1 MTIGSGTSSR
11 KLTPAKEVLAA
22 GKKGEDEM
30 YFDKLFLVIY
40 QNGKCYTKKWEPIV
54 DKATATLYSTDGDG
68 NVVEEKVTDEDG
80 NVKYYFYATGFA
92 QNAYTLSPAS
102 EAIQPLASLPK
113 VDESKLYRYKFLAK
127 TLPSPTSVFLI
138 KGKRYACLK
147 LTAQITVK
155 GMSELVEGEFYEII
169 D

>member
-1 MTIGSGTSSR
+1 MWTFPASYTVLGSYD
-11 KLTPAKEVLAA
+11 E
-22 GKKGEDEM
+22 KGN
-30 YFDKLFLVIY
+30 YV
-40 QNGKCYTKKWEPIV
+40 P
-54 DKATATLYSTDGDG
+54 
-68 NVVEEKVTDEDG
+68 VTDENGETKLFAFCGGFHKFNFTLTPQD
-80 NVKYYFYATGFA
+80 KYIKE
-92 QNAYTLSPAS
+92 NL
-102 EAIQPLASLPK
+102 SLPK
-113 VDESKLYRYKFLAK
+113 VDETKLYRYKFLAK